1 MVGVDVAGLWCPDH
15 LSPHGGLGAH
25 YSPRFLVRLA
35 TASELAE
42 RELVGKWLHQQQASA
57 DSVRWIH

>member
-1 MVGVDVAGLWCPDH
+1 MWLRCPNH
-15 LSPHGGLGAH
+15 LSPHGGLGTH

-42 RELVGKWLHQQQASA
+42 RELGKWLHQHNLAGA